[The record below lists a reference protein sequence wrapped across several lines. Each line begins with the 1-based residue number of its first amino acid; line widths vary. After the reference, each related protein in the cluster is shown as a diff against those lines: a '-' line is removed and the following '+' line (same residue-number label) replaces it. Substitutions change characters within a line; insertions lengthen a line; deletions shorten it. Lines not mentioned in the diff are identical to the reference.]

1 MIGEKIR
8 HARQAQQLSLA
19 QVAAKAKISAATLSR
34 IETEKQNVELSL
46 FITIARVLHV
56 SPNELLGE
64 AGESDSEAGDPL
76 VRQIASLDS
85 SERTRFWRDL
95 TSARR
100 QSRPR
105 NTRNVNLQIE
115 ELLAQVDFLREEIVA
130 VRSRLKRR

>member
-8 HARQAQQLSLA
+8 HARQVQQLSLA

-46 FITIARVLHV
+46 FLNLARILHV
-56 SPNELLGE
+56 SANELLGE
-64 AGESDSEAGDPL
+64 AAEAGAEGDPL

-85 SERTRFWRDL
+85 TERTRFWRDL
-95 TSARR
+95 STARR
-100 QSRPR
+100 QNRPQSM
-105 NTRNVNLQIE
+105 RNVNQQID